1 MNGRAEANEATRGS
15 AVKLGAELLSR
26 GLQLVTQLLL
36 ARGLAPAAFG
46 AFGAASAVALVAA
59 EAADLGLHGTAGR
72 ALVAGSVSLRALV
85 RAKLWLTL
93 PFVAAALLLLPFFPL
108 LTPLLLWF
116 CGSGWAEILGVALR
130 ARGRRG
136 HEALV
141 LLVLRLGGLLLATLA
156 LARGGTGRE
165 CAWALA
171 LSTLPAILLAAGLSR
186 RAFRTSHAPELR
198 PEAPDPGVAVLL
210 RASLPLAVNG
220 GLALL
225 SLRVELL
232 VVSVLAGAM
241 EAGYFQAALQV
252 VQVLNSTVPT
262 SLCAGAMPQL
272 TREALRAGKAPGT
285 REASAESA
293 VPPDGVRRRT
303 AATVAFAA
311 GPASLGL
318 ALVAP
323 ALTQTLYG
331 AAYAPSAAT
340 LAVLAFGLVPL
351 FLNGLYTHGLIAAEQ
366 ARLLPRLTALRVAL
380 ATVLAAVLVPVAGGP
395 GAALGF
401 ALSEAA
407 LLVLGARAARHAS
420 FAIDSVRPTLL
431 ALLASLPMAA
441 LVWPLRA
448 HLPLALGVGVVA
460 FAATV
465 ALLARSA
472 RVRFE
477 LGYSSSR

>member
-46 AFGAASAVALVAA
+46 DFGAASAVALVAA

-72 ALVAGSVSLRALV
+72 ALVAGTTPLRGIV

-93 PFVAAALLLLPFFPL
+93 PFLAAALLLLPFFPL

-116 CGSGWAEILGVALR
+116 GGSGWAEILGVALR

-136 HEALV
+136 QEALV
-141 LLVLRLGGLLLATLA
+141 LLVLRLVGLLLATLA

-171 LSTLPAILLAAGLSR
+171 LSTVPAILLAAALAR
-186 RAFRTSHAPELR
+186 RAFRVSGAVHPDPA
-198 PEAPDPGVAVLL
+198 DPGVAALL
-210 RASLPLAVNG
+210 RTSLPLAVNG

-232 VVSVLAGAM
+232 VVSVLAGAL

-272 TREALRAGKAPGT
+272 TREALRAGKEPGT

-293 VPPDGVRRRT
+293 VPPDGVRRRM

-311 GPASLGL
+311 GPACVGL

-340 LAVLAFGLVPL
+340 LAVLAVGLVPL

-380 ATVLAAVLVPVAGGP
+380 ATVLAAVLVPLAGGP

-420 FAIDSVRPTLL
+420 FAIDSVRPTLI

-441 LVWPLRA
+441 LVWPLRGQ
-448 HLPLALGVGVVA
+448 LPLALGVGVVA
-460 FAATV
+460 FAATL
-465 ALLARSA
+465 ALLARSS

-477 LGYSSSR
+477 LGYSSS